1 MVSTRKKRQ
10 SSKRLLSQL
19 DDFDQDV
26 IIGNTTSERRENVV
40 VNGGVDDQDFTG
52 GTSNVSSIVNE
63 NALNVKTL
71 ERCFNE
77 RIDREMSNIVDTVE
91 DRIQNAVLTAIDNIV
106 TPKIELAIRSINAS
120 SGRDVTSASG
130 NSERR
135 EYEEIN
141 ASFENA
147 SANNRTLGMANT
159 NDETRH
165 DFHDGVS
172 ELPVLEAQFDRQ
184 LPTHHM
190 PSGASSEVHHMVTG
204 VKERH
209 DMLTEGSQQI
219 HNRHHM
225 VTGAKEQIHNHHD
238 MVARGSE
245 EFRNSHHMVTGQ
257 TAHINQIP
265 EFLTGRTQTS
275 RNPSSHQY
283 QNLLTEVSQDNNLPV
298 VEHTPTHQNLDANN
312 SINRLADAIA
322 GITTQQPSQA
332 TTMLKPVSTSTL
344 IFDGK
349 NEKFELFEDLFHTML
364 KMQPEMTEAMKIN
377 HFHAHLRKEAL
388 QTFRNISAVNKKT
401 LDDVLIVFRRKYVKP
416 ESQATA
422 KHKWHKLTFD
432 PNTKSLPDFLEELN
446 ECAEKAFGDNAQHMI
461 DSLLYAKLPP
471 HLKRSLNL
479 AHLENGT
486 YDQIVAHL
494 ERELELS
501 GLENDGELTIPTMT
515 TVPLNDNQQ
524 NTEQTKVVCYYCKKP
539 GHVIRDCRK
548 RMRKE
553 QERGNDPSTQ
563 KMKPSTS
570 KTYAPCPH
578 CQRTNHPPE
587 QCWSGLNAANRP
599 KRFKQAY
606 PEDNQNDGQNHGNL
620 TYSGP
625 SSILKNSLN

>member
-10 SSKRLLSQL
+10 SNKRLLSQL
-19 DDFDQDV
+19 DDFDRDM
-26 IIGNTTSERRENVV
+26 IIGNAVSERQENAV
-40 VNGGVDDQDFTG
+40 VNMGTNDRDFTV
-52 GTSNVSSIVNE
+52 SNSSNNTAVNE
-63 NALNVKTL
+63 NAMNVKTL
-71 ERCFNE
+71 ERCFKE

-91 DRIQNAVLTAIDNIV
+91 DRIQNAILTAIENIV
-106 TPKIELAIRSINAS
+106 APKIELAIRSINAS
-120 SGRDVTSASG
+120 SGRDVTSVIA
-130 NSERR
+130 NSERGER
-135 EYEEIN
+135 VGIN
-141 ASFENA
+141 ASIENA
-147 SANNRTLGMANT
+147 SENNNTLHVPSVS
-159 NDETRH
+159 DETRLNIP
-165 DFHDGVS
+165 DEVG
-172 ELPVLEAQFDRQ
+172 ELSVPETRFDRQ
-184 LPTHHM
+184 PHT
-190 PSGASSEVHHMVTG
+190 P
-204 VKERH
+204 
-209 DMLTEGSQQI
+209 
-219 HNRHHM
+219 HM

-245 EFRNSHHMVTGQ
+245 HIHNSHHKMTGQ

-283 QNLLTEVSQDNNLPV
+283 QNLSTHVSQDNNLPV

-501 GLENDGELTIPTMT
+501 GLENDGELPIPTMT

-587 QCWSGLNAANRP
+587 QCWSGPNAANRP
-599 KRFKQAY
+599 KRFKQVY

>member
-10 SSKRLLSQL
+10 SNKRLLNQL
-19 DDFDQDV
+19 DDFDQDM
-26 IIGNTTSERRENVV
+26 IIGNAVSESQENAV
-40 VNGGVDDQDFTG
+40 VNTGTNDRDFT
-52 GTSNVSSIVNE
+52 VSSPSNNTVANE
-63 NALNVKTL
+63 SAINVKTL

-91 DRIQNAVLTAIDNIV
+91 DRIQNAILTAIEHIV
-106 TPKIELAIRSINAS
+106 VPKIELATRSTNAS
-120 SGRDVTSASG
+120 SGRDVASVTA
-130 NSERR
+130 NSERGDR
-135 EYEEIN
+135 VGIN

-147 SANNRTLGMANT
+147 SENNSTLRVSNV
-159 NDETRH
+159 NDETRQNVP
-165 DFHDGVS
+165 DEVS
-172 ELPVLEAQFDRQ
+172 ELLVPETHFGRQ
-184 LPTHHM
+184 PHT
-190 PSGASSEVHHMVTG
+190 P
-204 VKERH
+204 
-209 DMLTEGSQQI
+209 
-219 HNRHHM
+219 HM

-245 EFRNSHHMVTGQ
+245 EFHNGHHMVTGQ
-257 TAHINQIP
+257 LVQTNQFP
-265 EFLTGRTQTS
+265 EFLTGRIHTP
-275 RNPSSHQY
+275 RNPSALQY
-283 QNLLTEVSQDNNLPV
+283 QNLSTQVSQDNNLPV
-298 VEHTPTHQNLDANN
+298 VERTPTNQNLDANN

-322 GITTQQPSQA
+322 GITTQQRPQEA
-332 TTMLKPVSTSTL
+332 TMLKPVSTNTL

-388 QTFRNISAVNKKT
+388 QTFRNISALNKKT

-479 AHLENGT
+479 AYLENGT

-515 TVPLNDNQQ
+515 TVPLNNNQQ

-548 RMRKE
+548 RIRKE

-587 QCWSGLNAANRP
+587 QCWSGPNAANRP

-606 PEDNQNDGQNHGNL
+606 PEDNRNDGQDDGNL

-625 SSILKNSLN
+625 PSILKNYLN